1 MTSLLRSIYR
11 LIAFIYIFPLILT
24 TAGTLYAHQ
33 AAPTLPVDVPQLP
46 FSPIPGNEGL
56 SVAEDTQGTTWIR
69 GPISPIIR
77 NTPLVFHIPSMQ
89 VTDYT
94 LYVDQGNG
102 FIAVPKNINHSQQKV
117 QSRYPLFFF
126 KSRVPEYYLQLKN
139 QSIKTLHTAIHRPSQ
154 FIKMESVNLMRNSL
168 YYGLAIMSI
177 IFNFVLYSIFRDKRF
192 MIYSFLQL
200 SLFLIFLYQ
209 DGMFYFFSQGT
220 FVWPQFL
227 VWNIALCATLS
238 GIFAYYF
245 LDLKHKMPRFK
256 QLATPII
263 IGMFSMVLLYT
274 WTEILF
280 FRHLASVF
288 FYLLPGICL
297 YQAVK
302 TFRQDVYARFLVLSF
317 GLVALVSV
325 CFTLNKYIDSAFL
338 SYFDMN
344 SIRFASAAEMIC
356 ISLALVY
363 KVKAVQ
369 EENEAYKERLN
380 RHLYELEE
388 LKKAQ
393 HMLLKNGSSPESM
406 QDIKQEMIAELKHQ
420 YDLTDR
426 EVDVLLCIWNRL
438 TNQEITDKLY
448 ISINTTKYHIRRLYL
463 KLEVNSR
470 EEVHQIIQSTIIV

>member
-46 FSPIPGNEGL
+46 FSPIPGKGDL
-56 SVAEDTQGTTWIR
+56 SVAEDSRGNRWIKGLIAPAMR
-69 GPISPIIR
+69 DI
-77 NTPLVFHIPSMQ
+77 PLVFHIPSMQ
-89 VTDYT
+89 VTDYK
-94 LYVDQGNG
+94 LYVNQGNG
-102 FIAVPKNINHSQQKV
+102 FVGISKNINHSQQKI
-117 QSRYPLFFF
+117 QNRYPLYFF
-126 KSRVPEYYLQLKN
+126 KSHAAAYYLHITDQPFKALDALIDKP
-139 QSIKTLHTAIHRPSQ
+139 TQ
-154 FIKMESVNLMRNSL
+154 FIKRESVNLMRNSL
-168 YYGLAIMSI
+168 YYGLAIMSM
-177 IFNFVLYSIFRDKRF
+177 IFNFVLYYIFKDKRF
-192 MIYSFLQL
+192 ILYSFLQL
-200 SLFLIFLYQ
+200 SLLVSFLYQ

-220 FVWPQFL
+220 FVVHYFL
-227 VWNIALCATLS
+227 VWNVALCATLS

-245 LDLKHKMPRFK
+245 LDMKHTMPHFK
-256 QLATPII
+256 RWAIPIT
-263 IGMFSMVLLYT
+263 GAMFTFVMLYT
-274 WTEILF
+274 LTDLLF
-280 FRHLASVF
+280 FRHIASVLF
-288 FYLLPGICL
+288 CILPGICL

-317 GLVALVSV
+317 GLITFTSV
-325 CFTLNKYIDSAFL
+325 CFVLNRYIDSAFL
-338 SYFDMN
+338 SYFDIN
-344 SIRFASAAEMIC
+344 SIRFASAVEMIC
-356 ISLALVY
+356 LSLALVF

-369 EENEAYKERLN
+369 EENEAYKEKLN
-380 RHLYELEE
+380 RHLYDLEE

-393 HMLLKNGSSPESM
+393 HMLLKNGNSPESM